1 MSLVETHGITKIYKS
16 GDDDFSAIQ
25 DITIEIK
32 QGEFVAVNGPSGSG
46 KSTLLTIFGGLN
58 NPTRGKVIIDDIDI
72 YSLSVEQLANF
83 RREYIGFVF
92 QSFQLISYLT
102 VLENVML
109 SLVVTDYSKV
119 EKKQK
124 SNDILKKVGLID
136 KEDRLPD
143 ELSGGEQ
150 ERVAIARALVN
161 QPPII
166 LADEPTGN
174 LDTETGEDIMR
185 LFQDLNEDGQTI
197 VMVTHNPENIKYA
210 GRVISLRDGFIID
223 TDLFIN
229 KQLISRTIKNIANQ
243 VV

>member
-119 EKKQK
+119 GKKQK

-210 GRVISLRDGFIID
+210 GRVISLRDGLIID

-229 KQLISRTIKNIANQ
+229 KSTNFTNEF
-243 VV
+243 

>member
-210 GRVISLRDGFIID
+210 GRVISLRDGLIID
-223 TDLFIN
+223 TDLFKN
-229 KQLISRTIKNIANQ
+229 KSTNYTN
-243 VV
+243 